1 MSAAADWNYPGARWW
16 KFDFHT
22 HTPASADTNAWQNAK
37 NTDQEVTP
45 QKWLLKYMAAEID
58 CVAITDHNSGEWID
72 QLKQAYAEM
81 EEQRSE
87 GFRELHLFPGVEIS
101 VSGGWHLLAI
111 FDKTAKTSDID
122 SLLGAVGYAAEKGA
136 TDSETDK
143 SSSEVV
149 QVVLNA
155 GAIPVPAHADAGI
168 EKKGLLSI
176 SALTLSKV
184 LENRHLVALEFLQLE
199 KWKQSKNIGN
209 RAAVLGSDC
218 HSFQG
223 NALPGSRY
231 TWIKMAKP
239 PSLEGLRLALL
250 DGQDVSVHRSDQG
263 GFDPFKTPEHF
274 LESISIHQARYM
286 GRSQSAEI
294 SLNPGF
300 NALIGGRGTGK
311 STVIHTLRLA
321 YAKDK
326 DLAEKGEA
334 RETFYN
340 FNKVNKPRS
349 KDSGGL
355 LDETEI
361 KVILRRDGLRH
372 RLIWKSKKITVEDWN
387 LEEQTWQESQAKQ
400 ISPERFKLR
409 LFSQGQI
416 AELSKNADALLAEI
430 DFAAGTHQ
438 AQKEWEE
445 AKLIFFSMRA
455 KQRSLETQ
463 LEARETLVLNLQDIK
478 RKLAQFESSN
488 HAEILKKYQK
498 TNRQSRELVRV
509 FEDISKKIDAFNA
522 QHQNILLDDFPEG
535 VFDSE
540 ADALS
545 IHTGLKQALNQFKDS
560 YQSSIERL
568 IQKRD
573 ELHSQYLQSQLHSD
587 MEQAKTDYEKL
598 KQDLSQQGIHDPGE
612 YGRLV
617 QEQQRLEQENKR
629 FDDLSKNLS
638 YLKAESSS
646 QLEFVCQARRK
657 ISQVRIDFLKQALK
671 DNLFV
676 RISISA
682 VYQEAA
688 SLESSLR
695 KVLGLEAEDK
705 FKDDIYNPEANSNRK
720 SIVADF
726 IAKESL
732 AEFEE
737 ELKQKKAYLTLAC
750 QGQDK
755 FGARFNTFLQNKAKE
770 HPEFIDHIDCWFP
783 EDGLQV
789 EYSQKGDGRSFQS
802 INQAS
807 AGQQAAAMLAFLL
820 THGDEPLVLDQPE
833 DDLDNHLIYD
843 LVVQQIRNNKK
854 HRQLIIITHNPN
866 IVVNGDAEM
875 IHVMDFKGQCY
886 VSQSGSLQDQK
897 IRDEVCKI
905 MEGGK
910 DAFARRYQRLGR
922 D

>member
-1 MSAAADWNYPGARWW
+1 MPASDWNYPGARWW

-37 NTDQEVTP
+37 NTDQELTP
-45 QKWLLKYMAAEID
+45 QKWLLKYMAAAID

-72 QLKQAYAEM
+72 LLKKAYAEM
-81 EEQRSE
+81 EEQKPE
-87 GFRELHLFPGVEIS
+87 GFRGLHLFPGVEIS
-101 VSGGWHLLAI
+101 VNGGWHLLAI
-111 FDKTAKTSDID
+111 FDKTAKTSDII
-122 SLLGAVGYAAEKGA
+122 SLLGAVGYKG
-136 TDSETDK
+136 TEGDSDGVTGK

-149 QVVLNA
+149 EEVLKA
-155 GAIPVPAHADAGI
+155 KAVPIPAHADQN
-168 EKKGLLSI
+168 KGLLKIDFQTRSQVFEN
-176 SALTLSKV
+176 SGLLGLEFV
-184 LENRHLVALEFLQLE
+184 DLENWKNLQL
-199 KWKQSKNIGN
+199 KS
-209 RAAVLGSDC
+209 RSCAAVLGSDC

-250 DGQDVSVHRSDQG
+250 DGQDVSVRRSDQG
-263 GFDPFKTPEHF
+263 SFDPFKTPEHF
-274 LESISIHQARYM
+274 LENISIHQARYM
-286 GRSQSAEI
+286 GRNKSAEI

-311 STVIHTLRLA
+311 STIIHALRLA
-321 YAKDK
+321 YSKER

-334 RETFYN
+334 QETFNN
-340 FNKVNKPRS
+340 FNKAQSKSRS
-349 KDSGGL
+349 KDPGGL

-361 KVILRRDGLRH
+361 KVIVRRNGLRH
-372 RLIWKSKKITVEDWN
+372 RLIWKSKTITVEDWN

-400 ISPERFKLR
+400 ISPERFRLR

-416 AELSKNADALLAEI
+416 AELSKNSDALLAEI

-438 AQKEWEE
+438 TQKEWEE
-445 AKLIFFSMRA
+445 AKQAFFSMRA

-463 LEARETLVLNLQDIK
+463 LKARETLVLNLLDIK
-478 RKLAQFESSN
+478 RKLAQFEGSN

-509 FEDISKKIDAFNA
+509 FEDISKHIDRLNA

-540 ADALS
+540 ADALG
-545 IHTGLKQALNQFKDS
+545 IHAGLKQALNQFKDS
-560 YQSSIERL
+560 YQLSIERL
-568 IQKRD
+568 IQERD
-573 ELHSQYLQSQLHSD
+573 ELHAQYLQSQVYSD
-587 MEQAKTDYEKL
+587 IEHAKTDYEKL

-617 QEQQRLEQENKR
+617 QEQQTIEQGNKR
-629 FDDLSKNLS
+629 FDALSKELS
-638 YLKAESSS
+638 DLKEKSSS
-646 QLEFVCQARRK
+646 QLGFVYQARRK
-657 ISQVRIDFLKQALK
+657 ISQLRIDFLKQALN

-676 RISISA
+676 RISISPVCQESA
-682 VYQEAA
+682 V
-688 SLESSLR
+688 LESSLR
-695 KVLGLEAEDK
+695 KVLGPEAEDK
-705 FKDDIYNPEANSNRK
+705 FKDDIYNPEANSNKK
-720 SIVADF
+720 SIVAGL
-726 IAKESL
+726 IAKKSL

-737 ELKQKKAYLTLAC
+737 ELKQNKADIILAC

-755 FGARFNTFLQNKAKE
+755 FGARFNTFLQNKARE
-770 HPEFIDHIDCWFP
+770 HPEFIDQIDCWFP

-789 EYSQKGDGRSFQS
+789 EYSRTGDGKNFQS

-833 DDLDNHLIYD
+833 DDLTI
-843 LVVQQIRNNKK
+843 
-854 HRQLIIITHNPN
+854 
-866 IVVNGDAEM
+866 
-875 IHVMDFKGQCY
+875 
-886 VSQSGSLQDQK
+886 
-897 IRDEVCKI
+897 
-905 MEGGK
+905 
-910 DAFARRYQRLGR
+910 
-922 D
+922 